1 MSLYTLTD
9 LLDERATTRAFA
21 PAVERAGEA
30 VTYSEL
36 RDLAHG
42 SAAALA
48 AQGVGKGDR
57 VALLLPRSHEALG
70 WVFGISHLGAVAV
83 IVHES
88 LKRQQVDHIVRHS
101 GTRLVVA
108 HQRARKLLTGS
119 EVPILPS
126 EADGRAGGGPPP
138 SPPVIG
144 QDLAALIYTSGS
156 TGLPKGVMVTHANLL
171 AGARIV
177 ADYLGLT
184 ADDRTLSLLPW
195 SFDAGLNQVLA
206 TFWAG
211 GTLVI
216 GSSAYAPEICR
227 TLVTARITGLGGVP
241 PLWEALVRSPSPFFD
256 VALPHLRYVTNTGG
270 ALRAGTVD
278 SIRRAHPRTQIYL
291 MYGLTEAFRSTY
303 LPPELI
309 DRYPGSLGQAIPDT
323 EIMVLNESSAP
334 CRPGEVGELVHRGP
348 TVAAGYWRD
357 LQATTK
363 VFRPHPSPVSGS
375 TPEYVVYSGDC
386 VRADSDGFLY
396 YVGRMDEQFK
406 SRGIRVNPFEIES
419 ALLHSGLISESVVF
433 TEVDENGENEIVA
446 AVVPKATDSFDVEQ
460 LIAYTHASLPTH
472 QQPARFHVDTEFPRT
487 SSGKTD
493 RVTVKRRLR

>member
-1 MSLYTLTD
+1 MGLYTLTD
-9 LLDERATTRAFA
+9 LLDERSATRAFA
-21 PAVERAGEA
+21 PAVERAGQA
-30 VTYSEL
+30 VTYRGL
-36 RDLAHG
+36 RDLAHE

-48 AQGVGKGDR
+48 AQGVRKGDR

-70 WVFGISHLGAVAV
+70 WLFGIAHLGAVAV

-88 LKRQQVDHIVRHS
+88 LKQQQVGHIVRHS
-101 GTRLVVA
+101 GARLVVA
-108 HQRARKLLTGS
+108 DQRARKLLTGS
-119 EVPILPS
+119 ETPVLSS
-126 EADGRAGGGPPP
+126 EADRRTGGGPPP
-138 SPPVIG
+138 SPRIIG

-184 ADDRTLSLLPW
+184 VDDRTLSLLPW

-211 GTLVI
+211 GTVVI
-216 GSSAYAPEICR
+216 ASSAYAPEICR
-227 TLVTARITGLGGVP
+227 TLAAARITGLAGVP
-241 PLWEALVRSPSPFFD
+241 PLWESLIRRPSPFLD
-256 VALPHLRYVTNTGG
+256 IELPHLRYVSNTGG
-270 ALRAGTVD
+270 SLRASTVD

-303 LPPELI
+303 LRPELI
-309 DRYPGSLGQAIPDT
+309 DRYPGSIGQAIPDT
-323 EIMVLNESSAP
+323 EIMVLNESGAP

-348 TVAAGYWRD
+348 TVTAGYWND
-357 LQATTK
+357 LQATTR
-363 VFRPHPSPVSGS
+363 VFRPHPSPVPGS
-375 TPEYVVYSGDC
+375 TPEYVVHSGDC

-406 SRGIRVNPFEIES
+406 SRGIRVNPSEIES
-419 ALLHSGLISESVVF
+419 ALLHSGLLSEAVVF
-433 TEVDENGENEIVA
+433 AEADENGEDRIIA
-446 AVVPKATDSFDVEQ
+446 AVVPKETDSFETGQ
-460 LIAYTHASLPTH
+460 LASYTRASLPTH
-472 QQPARFHVDTEFPRT
+472 QQPARFHVATEFPRT

-493 RVTVKRRLR
+493 RATVKRRLQ